1 LKFSL
6 GRNPWTP
13 VKKGKGQGKGMEGKG
28 REGRRWDWGGKR
40 KGEE

>member
-1 LKFSL
+1 LKFFL

-13 VKKGKGQGKGMEGKG
+13 VKKGKGKGMEGKG

-40 KGEE
+40 KEEE